1 MTVRKLAK
9 TKDLLT
15 ADESLSVRYAELVKL
30 RQAVDELTPNDVARL
45 GPQQQKAP
53 PERKSPAQKNEQ
65 G

>member
-45 GPQQQKAP
+45 GPSSKKP
-53 PERKSPAQKNEQ
+53 RPKE
-65 G
+65 